1 MTDFITIS
9 YLCSVYPEHKIIG
22 EVLRD
27 IKIKGKYYIGDSFV
41 LYEHTPITSTLLSKA
56 IGEHRLR
63 NIHFGFTNSLERFV
77 WRYQLHVLEAI
88 QTLHGRIIREL
99 FDTMDDLFPNSDAS
113 PIIINIFSYL

>member
-27 IKIKGKYYIGDSFV
+27 IKIKGRYYIGDSFV
-41 LYEHTPITSTLLSKA
+41 LYEHTPITSTLLLRT

-63 NIHFGFTNSLERFV
+63 NIHFGFTNSLERFA

-88 QTLHGRIIREL
+88 QTLHNQILREL
-99 FDTMDDLFPNSDAS
+99 FDTIADLFPNSDAS
-113 PIIINIFSYL
+113 PIVFEIFSYL